1 MERNSTFAARHPV
14 TVFIYWLSGVL
25 FTMMTMRVEV
35 LLGSFFPAA
44 LYCLYLEGAKMA
56 GGMVSFRRH
65 FSYGDPASF

>member
-14 TVFIYWLSGVL
+14 TVFTYWLSGVL

-44 LYCLYLEGAKMA
+44 LYCLYLE
-56 GGMVSFRRH
+56 
-65 FSYGDPASF
+65 